1 MLHLQKLQID
11 LSLLLKYILHFVSIE
26 SKLVKTLSEPQIAV
40 LFDFCFVFPPMARR
54 ESDSLHPPS
63 HWEGLCAYEELVPC
77 VCVCVRVTVMCS
89 DKTSEVWLL
98 SIFCPPPLSVAP
110 GHITELTQPQNM

>member
-40 LFDFCFVFPPMARR
+40 LFGFCLVFVFVLFFPPMARR

-63 HWEGLCAYEELVPC
+63 H
-77 VCVCVRVTVMCS
+77 
-89 DKTSEVWLL
+89 
-98 SIFCPPPLSVAP
+98 
-110 GHITELTQPQNM
+110 

>member
-40 LFDFCFVFPPMARR
+40 LFDFCFVFPPHGQKGEWLTSSTLTLRGFVCLWGA
-54 ESDSLHPPS
+54 S
-63 HWEGLCAYEELVPC
+63 A
-77 VCVCVRVTVMCS
+77 VCVCVYTCDS
-89 DKTSEVWLL
+89 DV
-98 SIFCPPPLSVAP
+98 FR
-110 GHITELTQPQNM
+110 